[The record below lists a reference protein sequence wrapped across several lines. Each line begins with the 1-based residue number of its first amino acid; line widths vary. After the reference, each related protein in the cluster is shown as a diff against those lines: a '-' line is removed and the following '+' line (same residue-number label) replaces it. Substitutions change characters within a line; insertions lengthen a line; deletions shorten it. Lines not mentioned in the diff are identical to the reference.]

1 MHLVG
6 PQRNH
11 GDNAEAR
18 EQTLTDRQNR
28 ESKRV
33 HPGTKQLNLYPLT
46 THTRTRTY
54 TDTHTCNTYMHRH
67 TQTHVHTHTH
77 TYTHNIHAYAYK
89 HTYTKCT
96 HILLVE
102 DRKGGL

>member
-46 THTRTRTY
+46 THT
-54 TDTHTCNTYMHRH
+54 
-67 TQTHVHTHTH
+67 HTHTH
-77 TYTHNIHAYAYK
+77 IHRHTHMQHIHAQTHTNTCAHPYTHI
-89 HTYTKCT
+89 YTQYT
-96 HILLVE
+96 RVRI
-102 DRKGGL
+102 